1 MSEVKRQFETITSNG
16 VLWINIQKPTFADI
30 NALGQKYPFH
40 RLNLEDCLSK
50 IQIPK
55 IDRYESHIFAI
66 LHFPTPDKEKGFLFS
81 QLAIFMGSDYL
92 VTIHQGDLKA
102 LQELFNMCKSDE
114 KQKQAIMGRSSGYL
128 LHKII
133 DTLVDDLLHILMKV
147 VGNIDD
153 IEDSVFDE
161 QISIPRQISLLRREI
176 TTLRRMVIPL
186 RRTVADLSKDVQRFS
201 REDLAPYF
209 KDVQDHIEKIYEAL
223 EEAKETVEIYKD
235 TDYMLSQEK
244 TNKILGVLTIVFT
257 LSIPRSHRKDIR
269 SFGRGK
275 RNSRDLQ
282 GHGLYAQPRKN
293 QQNIGCANNSVHA
306 IDPSYRHWHILR
318 YEHQSARR
326 FRNGVLDST
335 RTLHFFGIC
344 FGSFI
349 DFCPTYDTILQKAWM
364 VRIIQVTAALLMD
377 AERLSSNLFFRSQTL
392 FSMSLSCQV
401 SNLSSNNLQL
411 FLHSGVF

>member
-1 MSEVKRQFETITSNG
+1 VAHCRKLENYRLPATEDKVLGAETLFITASFCNETSERDLIMSEVKRQFETITSNG

-55 IDRYESHIFAI
+55 IDRYESHIFTI

-81 QLAIFMGSDYL
+81 QLAIFMGPDYL

-176 TTLRRMVIPL
+176 TTLRRIVIPL
-186 RRTVADLSKDVQRFS
+186 RRTVVDLSKDVQRFS

-209 KDVQDHIEKIYEAL
+209 KDVQDHIEKVYEAL

-257 LSIPRSHRKDIR
+257 LSIPATVIGT
-269 SFGRGK
+269 FYGM
-275 RNSRDLQ
+275 
-282 GHGLYAQPRKN
+282 
-293 QQNIGCANNSVHA
+293 NINLPGGSETGSWTRLGPYTAL
-306 IDPSYRHWHILR
+306 I
-318 YEHQSARR
+318 
-326 FRNGVLDST
+326 FVLVVSS
-335 RTLHFFGIC
+335 I
-344 FGSFI
+344 S
-349 DFCPTYDTILQKAWM
+349 
-364 VRIIQVTAALLMD
+364 ALLMILYFR
-377 AERLSSNLFFRSQTL
+377 RLGWLGASR
-392 FSMSLSCQV
+392 
-401 SNLSSNNLQL
+401 
-411 FLHSGVF
+411 